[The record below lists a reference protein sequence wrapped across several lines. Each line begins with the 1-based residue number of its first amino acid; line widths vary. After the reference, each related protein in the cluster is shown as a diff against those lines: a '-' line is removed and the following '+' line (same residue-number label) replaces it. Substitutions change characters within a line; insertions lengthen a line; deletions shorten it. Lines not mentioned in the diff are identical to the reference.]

1 MNTFAHRDCYD
12 VKGLKTLAH
21 RDKRAHE
28 DEETRNAKAR
38 REGTGAGEKRSSTG
52 SSSKTEDKK
61 KKIKIR
67 VGKQPTLSAFM
78 TSKTAGESSGAGAS
92 RKRKVKLTR
101 EAVEQALHRL
111 TGRNREQCRVGELLN
126 ELTRQGVED
135 VREVGR
141 LLTALEEEAVVL
153 LRDDDGE
160 TEGPLTTIH
169 ML

>member
-1 MNTFAHRDCYD
+1 
-12 VKGLKTLAH
+12 
-21 RDKRAHE
+21 
-28 DEETRNAKAR
+28 
-38 REGTGAGEKRSSTG
+38 
-52 SSSKTEDKK
+52 
-61 KKIKIR
+61 
-67 VGKQPTLSAFM
+67 M
-78 TSKTAGESSGAGAS
+78 TPRTAGESSNAS
-92 RKRKVKLTR
+92 TPRKRKVKLTR

-111 TGRNREQCRVGELLN
+111 TGRNRERCRVGELLN